1 MEGAGRLEA
10 FGSADPKSIRSYD
23 DAEWETYDGYAMAV
37 LRAGEEGGTIKA
49 VITADGCATQH
60 IEIEVQKEEGDKNEK
75 RGKYNY
81 LRCGHR
87 LVEPDAVRLRAFVKP
102 PSDFKW
108 TKPDGMVVKLG
119 YADTAGLIHSAKEQG
134 RLT

>member
-1 MEGAGRLEA
+1 MLHSTSKLKYRRR
-10 FGSADPKSIRSYD
+10 K
-23 DAEWETYDGYAMAV
+23 ET
-37 LRAGEEGGTIKA
+37 
-49 VITADGCATQH
+49 
-60 IEIEVQKEEGDKNEK
+60 KNEK

-119 YADTAGLIHSAKEQG
+119 YADTAGLIHSAK
-134 RLT
+134 RARALDMKILLDFHYSDHFADTSINASVSSVRV